1 MSFSIIL
8 CCFTAFSASV
18 RHWHAMRE
26 KITCLR
32 RSCFQKDPLF
42 LICVCVCVCV
52 CARARVCVCVC
63 AQLCPSAFDP
73 MDYSPPVSSV
83 HGIQARRLEWVVFPP
98 PGDLPGPRIEPTSPA
113 SQGILCRWATSYF
126 YWLIFPSPDGFQNT
140 YHLVSLLGETSLL
153 SFFHESLLVTQN
165 NRGLHNTLVYVR
177 CIFVVILPRD
187 YKQIPC
193 HIHWHFFAIF
203 AKTR

>member
-1 MSFSIIL
+1 MFPKRPFISDL
-8 CCFTAFSASV
+8 CV
-18 RHWHAMRE
+18 RV
-26 KITCLR
+26 
-32 RSCFQKDPLF
+32 
-42 LICVCVCVCV
+42 CVCVCVCV
-52 CARARVCVCVC
+52 LSCVLVLLTPWTIAHQFPLFMESRQEDWSGLSFLLQGIFP
-63 AQLCPSAFDP
+63 AQGSNPRLL
-73 MDYSPPVSSV
+73 
-83 HGIQARRLEWVVFPP
+83 HRRW
-98 PGDLPGPRIEPTSPA
+98 
-113 SQGILCRWATSYF
+113 ILCRWATSYF

-193 HIHWHFFAIF
+193 HIHWHFFAVF
-203 AKTR
+203 AKTRYPMSK